1 MTRQFDNRRHKEYC
15 PHVVVLSVDSN
26 MQTKAQLGARHRQ
39 IRESILRLSVAD
51 YATTIGVKVPTVYSW
66 ESGRTGVPQEILALL
81 ERQYGVSSGWLL
93 TGVGS
98 PTVVRESDTTPR
110 PKSALERL
118 EEQIQAMKSVIA
130 ELRAQAPLVVA
141 PALPGRS
148 GPRIPMLSIG
158 VSAGLPAA
166 ADDTIEREIDLA
178 DMLLEHPESTYFIRV
193 VGDSMTDAG
202 ISDGDTL
209 IVDCAIQPRSGQIV
223 IAKVYGELTVKR
235 YIKVDGRP
243 VLRAENRRYKD
254 IAITADMDFTIV
266 GVVRSCIK
274 KL

>member
-1 MTRQFDNRRHKEYC
+1 M
-15 PHVVVLSVDSN
+15 
-26 MQTKAQLGARHRQ
+26 
-39 IRESILRLSVAD
+39 
-51 YATTIGVKVPTVYSW
+51 
-66 ESGRTGVPQEILALL
+66 
-81 ERQYGVSSGWLL
+81 
-93 TGVGS
+93 
-98 PTVVRESDTTPR
+98 
-110 PKSALERL
+110 
-118 EEQIQAMKSVIA
+118 
-130 ELRAQAPLVVA
+130 
-141 PALPGRS
+141 
-148 GPRIPMLSIG
+148 
-158 VSAGLPAA
+158 PAA

-235 YIKVDGRP
+235 YLTVEGRP
-243 VLRAENRRYKD
+243 ILRAENRRYKD
-254 IAITADMDFTIV
+254 IEITADMDFTIV

>member
-1 MTRQFDNRRHKEYC
+1 
-15 PHVVVLSVDSN
+15 

-51 YATTIGVKVPTVYSW
+51 YAATIGVKVPTVYSW

-81 ERQYGVSSGWLL
+81 ERRYGVSSGWLL
-93 TGVGS
+93 TGAGA
-98 PTVVRESDTTPR
+98 PTITRETEPAST

-130 ELRAQAPLVVA
+130 ELRAQSPIVVA
-141 PALPGRS
+141 PAFAGRS
-148 GPRIPMLSIG
+148 GPRIPMLSLG

>member
-1 MTRQFDNRRHKEYC
+1 M
-15 PHVVVLSVDSN
+15 VA
-26 MQTKAQLGARHRQ
+26 KAQLGMRHRQ
-39 IRESILRLSVAD
+39 VRETVLGLRVQD
-51 YATTIGVKVPTVYSW
+51 YAAQVGVKVPTVYSW
-66 ESGRTGVPQEILALL
+66 ECGRTAVPQSVLALL
-81 ERQYGVSSGWLL
+81 ETRWGISSSWLL

-98 PTVVRESDTTPR
+98 ATIATSGLEEVPQTGGG
-110 PKSALERL
+110 SALDRL
-118 EEQIQAMKSVIA
+118 EQQVQAIRAVITELKSQSPHV
-130 ELRAQAPLVVA
+130 LA
-141 PALPGRS
+141 PARHGMG
-148 GPRIPMLSIG
+148 GPRIPMLMLG

-166 ADDTIEREIDLA
+166 ADDTVEREIDLA
-178 DMLLEHPESTYFIRV
+178 EMLLEHPESTYFIRV

-209 IVDCAIQPRSGQIV
+209 IVDCSVQPKAGQIV

-235 YIKVDGRP
+235 YLSTDGRP

>member
-1 MTRQFDNRRHKEYC
+1 MR
-15 PHVVVLSVDSN
+15 
-26 MQTKAQLGARHRQ
+26 TKAQLGARHRQ
-39 IRESILRLSVAD
+39 IRESVLHLSVAD

-81 ERQYGVSSGWLL
+81 ERRYGISSGWLL
-93 TGVGS
+93 TGAGS
-98 PTVVRESDTTPR
+98 PTVIRDDADAPNA
-110 PKSALERL
+110 KSALERL
-118 EEQIQAMKSVIA
+118 EDQIQAMRSVIA
-130 ELRAQAPLVVA
+130 ELRSQSPVVVA

-148 GPRIPMLSIG
+148 GPRIPMLSLG

-178 DMLLEHPESTYFIRV
+178 EMLLEHPESTYFIRV

-209 IVDCAIQPRSGQIV
+209 IVDCAIQPRSGQVV

-235 YIKVDGRP
+235 FIKGDDRP

-254 IAITADMDFTIV
+254 IAITAEMDFTIV

>member
-1 MTRQFDNRRHKEYC
+1 MS
-15 PHVVVLSVDSN
+15 VV
-26 MQTKAQLGARHRQ
+26 
-39 IRESILRLSVAD
+39 D
-51 YATTIGVKVPTVYSW
+51 YAKLFEVKIPTVYSW
-66 ESGRTGVPQEILALL
+66 ESGRTSVPQNVLAIL
-81 ERQYGVSSGWLL
+81 EKRYGISSGWLL
-93 TGVGS
+93 TGSGS
-98 PTVVRESDTTPR
+98 PTLGTSGPEVSRTGVA
-110 PKSALERL
+110 KSALERL
-118 EEQIQAMKSVIA
+118 EEQVQSIRSVIA
-130 ELRAQAPLVVA
+130 ELKAQSPLVVA
-141 PALPGRS
+141 PARRTKGS
-148 GPRIPMLSIG
+148 GGPRIPMLSLG
-158 VSAGLPAA
+158 VSAGTPTAS
-166 ADDTIEREIDLA
+166 DDTIEREIDLA

-209 IVDCAIQPRSGQIV
+209 IVDCSIQPRSGQVV

-235 YIKVDGRP
+235 YIKAEGRP